1 MEKWILNQIKEK
13 VKESALTRMVESL
26 KELGRQIKEMEWA
39 LNDLVMEIHIRE
51 NIQTEESKVKEFING
66 PMETYIMVVGLMDP
80 NKAMVFGKIQIKT
93 ITQDN
98 GYIIWCTVMGFM
110 SGLIMIVMLEN
121 GDIH

>member
-98 GYIIWCTVMGFM
+98 GYIIWRTVMGFM

>member
-1 MEKWILNQIKEK
+1 MEKWILSQIKEK

-51 NIQTEESKVKEFING
+51 NIQTEESKVKEFTNG

-98 GYIIWCTVMGFM
+98 GYIIWPTVMGFM